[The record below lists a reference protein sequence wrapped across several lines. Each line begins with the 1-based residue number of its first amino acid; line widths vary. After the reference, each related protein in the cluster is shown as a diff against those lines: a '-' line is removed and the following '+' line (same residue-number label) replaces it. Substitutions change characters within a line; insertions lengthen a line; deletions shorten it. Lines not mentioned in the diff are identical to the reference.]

1 MLIESKAATPEEMR
15 DDIVKYLK
23 YQASIK
29 RSQAIIADRKTTK
42 SRFIL
47 QSEILEFVAKEIAA
61 IVIKF

>member
-29 RSQAIIADRKTTK
+29 RSQARITNRQGLAKLDSAKAD
-42 SRFIL
+42 
-47 QSEILEFVAKEIAA
+47 ILEFVAKEIEG

>member
-29 RSQAIIADRKTTK
+29 RSQSNIANRKTAK

-47 QSEILEFVAKEIAA
+47 QSEILEYVAKEIAA
-61 IVIKF
+61 IVIKI

>member
-23 YQASIK
+23 YQASVK
-29 RSQAIIADRKTTK
+29 RSQARIKK
-42 SRFIL
+42 SVML
-47 QSEILEFVAKEIAA
+47 DEAKAEILEFVTKEIAA